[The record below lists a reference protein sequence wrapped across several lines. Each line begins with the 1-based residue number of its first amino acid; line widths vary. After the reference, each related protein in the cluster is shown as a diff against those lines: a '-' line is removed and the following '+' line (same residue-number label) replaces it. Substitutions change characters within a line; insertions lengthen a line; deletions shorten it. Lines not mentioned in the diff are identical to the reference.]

1 MSSFGRFVTRLY
13 AGLTAA
19 ALILGSPEA
28 AAAVCAVAVANL
40 AVIGWQLATFG
51 GLMHRIIEAVAGHAG
66 LIPVAPIARTPL
78 PIGTPRT
85 AV

>member
-1 MSSFGRFVTRLY
+1 MSSLARFLTRLY

-28 AAAVCAVAVANL
+28 AVAVCAVA
-40 AVIGWQLATFG
+40 AVNISVVGWQMATFG
-51 GLMHRIIEAVAGHAG
+51 RLMHRIVEAVAAHAG
-66 LIPVAPIARTPL
+66 LIPVAPIARAPL